1 MNTKNNHWKISH
13 FVLIGLMAAIYAA
26 VIYGVGMLTAVT
38 IPVMHVFAPSMTGIL
53 MGPIVL
59 FVVKTV
65 RRFGALTLLAGLG
78 VTLFTLTGM
87 GSINCLI
94 FVVIIGLIADVIIAK
109 TGFKTLSIGIGH
121 GLTQAAYFTG
131 GAFPFLFF
139 LERELAKWQEMG
151 MSREEILEYVHYFT
165 GTFAVIGI
173 VSAVIF
179 GIAGVYIGKLI
190 LKRHFKDME

>member
-1 MNTKNNHWKISH
+1 MGTKTNHWKISH

-38 IPVMHVFAPSMTGIL
+38 IPVMHVFAPGMMGIL

-65 RRFGALTLLAGLG
+65 RRFGVLTLLAGLG
-78 VTLFTLTGM
+78 VALFTLTGM

-94 FVVIIGLIADVIIAK
+94 FVAIAGLIADVIITK

-131 GAFPFLFF
+131 GVFPFLFF

-165 GTFAVIGI
+165 GIFAVIGI
-173 VSAVIF
+173 VSAIIF

>member
-1 MNTKNNHWKISH
+1 MEH

-94 FVVIIGLIADVIIAK
+94 FVVIIGLIADVIITK

-131 GAFPFLFF
+131 GVFPFLFF

-151 MSREEILEYVHYFT
+151 MSREEILEYVKYFT

-173 VSAVIF
+173 VSAIVF

>member
-1 MNTKNNHWKISH
+1 MNTENNRWKISH

-26 VIYGVGMLTAVT
+26 VIYGVGMLTSVT
-38 IPVMHVFAPSMTGIL
+38 IPIMHVFAPSMTGIL
-53 MGPIVL
+53 MGPIIL

-65 RRFGALTLLAGLG
+65 RRFGVLTLLAGLG
-78 VTLFTLTGM
+78 VALFTLTGM

-94 FVVIIGLIADVIIAK
+94 FVVIAGLISDVIITK
-109 TGFKTLSIGIGH
+109 TGFKTLSIAAGH
-121 GLTQAAYFTG
+121 GLTQAAYFG
-131 GAFPFLFF
+131 GGVFPFIFF

-151 MSREEILEYVHYFT
+151 MSLDEIREYVQYFT
-165 GTFAVIGI
+165 GAFAVIGL

-179 GIAGVYIGKLI
+179 GIVGVYIGKHI